1 MKKIQTNK
9 VNTKQIVKDFK
20 ADQERFGKKI
30 QAIAKKGKGK
40 AIKEEIHH
48 KVKAGDRRRE
58 INLLKDNKELIEEIC
73 DTKYLYALASD
84 RKDYWEGEYSK
95 EKARNK
101 KYKRMFWTAV
111 GIIIAIP
118 IIYVGIIA
126 IIDLNK

>member
-1 MKKIQTNK
+1 MKIQTNK
-9 VNTKQIVKDFK
+9 KPIKEVLKDFK
-20 ADQERFGKKI
+20 ADQERFDKNI
-30 QAIAKKGKGK
+30 QALAKKGKGK

-58 INLLKDNKELIEEIC
+58 INLLKDNKELVEELC
-73 DTKYLYALASD
+73 DTKFLYNFTSKQ
-84 RKDYWEGEYSK
+84 RGYWQGLYSI

-118 IIYVGIIA
+118 IIYVVIIA
-126 IIDLNK
+126 IIN

>member
-9 VNTKQIVKDFK
+9 KPIKEVIKEFK
-20 ADQERFGKKI
+20 ADQPRFDN
-30 QAIAKKGKGK
+30 AINTLVKKGKGK

-48 KVKAGDRRRE
+48 KVKAGDRRRQVNKQ
-58 INLLKDNKELIEEIC
+58 IDDNLLIRTLEKELYMAC
-73 DTKYLYALASD
+73 SNH
-84 RKDYWEGEYSK
+84 WQGEYSK

-126 IIDLNK
+126 IIDTIN

>member
-9 VNTKQIVKDFK
+9 KPIKEVLKDFK
-20 ADQERFGKKI
+20 ADQPRFDKNI
-30 QAIAKKGKGK
+30 QALAKKGNGK

-73 DTKYLYALASD
+73 DTKYIYALATQG
-84 RKDYWEGEYSK
+84 RVFWKGEYSK

-118 IIYVGIIA
+118 IIYVVIIA
-126 IIDLNK
+126 IIN